1 MIRLL
6 NHPVRGH
13 DAPSMTDSL
22 LEDLALNDL
31 LDRYFEEPA
40 AILTRDAQAL
50 RERNQVLRDIRRH
63 PNLAAA
69 FCAARDALAAL
80 PETAGTLDA
89 DPILVLAN
97 LGCIRTAQTALK
109 GLEAALGAV
118 GADACSAMQA
128 LRQSLSQS
136 IAEAFP
142 PDTEATWAEYA
153 GGADFPGSVTYKI
166 RFTDRAQIESVA
178 LQKVERREERRMAWP
193 WQKSPART
201 MRRKAF
207 VLQPDTRR
215 TPGTG
220 YDPTG
225 SLGGMQRLKVALDRL
240 LGAQAAAA
248 RPKIRAAALRLH
260 ARYARLLAEL
270 DFFVRAC
277 GLVEALEACGY
288 PLTFAEIN
296 ASMEDPVAL
305 EGLYHP
311 ALAIQRQGP
320 ITLNRLRADNGRH
333 VVLLGGYNR
342 DGKTTYLRAVGA
354 IQVLFQMGLPVPAS
368 QAALYPVASLV
379 SAFAKAERT
388 ELTCG
393 KLGQE
398 LEAVR
403 QALERMAED
412 GLILFNE
419 PISGTSPK
427 ESVALSREILCVLL
441 ARRQRGLWVTHLFPL
456 FDEAERLGKILGGSE
471 VLCMR
476 TRQDDPNAPPFSVHE
491 GMPAYDSGA
500 RKV

>member
-379 SAFAKAERT
+379 SAFAKAHGT
-388 ELTCG
+388 DL
-393 KLGQE
+393 
-398 LEAVR
+398 R
-403 QALERMAED
+403 QAGAGARSRASGPGTYGGGRLNTVQRAHFRHLAQ
-412 GLILFNE
+412 GKRCPE
-419 PISGTSPK
+419 PGDPVRPSGAKAARPLGHASLSPFRRGG
-427 ESVALSREILCVLL
+427 APGQDPW
-441 ARRQRGLWVTHLFPL
+441 RQRGPVHAHPPGRSKCPALFGP
-456 FDEAERLGKILGGSE
+456 
-471 VLCMR
+471 
-476 TRQDDPNAPPFSVHE
+476 
-491 GMPAYDSGA
+491 
-500 RKV
+500 